1 MSPLTGPRLPA
12 EWEPQDAVQL
22 TWPHAGTD
30 WRGMLGEVVALYERL
45 VALLAGTA
53 EVLIG
58 APAEQVVRLRERLT
72 GAGVPGARLH
82 IFAVSSDDTWARDHG
97 PITVE
102 WGAGLCLLDYRFTGW
117 GGKFAAELDDA
128 ITASLY
134 RQGAYP
140 GASLRRRELVLE
152 GGAIECDGRGT
163 LLTTSACL
171 LNPNRNPA
179 LGEAEIEALL
189 RADLGV
195 RKVNWL
201 CSGALEGD
209 DTDSHIDTL
218 ARLCPGDVIAYQ
230 ACDDRRDSHYPLLQ
244 AMARELRE
252 MSSADG
258 APYRLVPL
266 PWPAPKYDGEGRR
279 LPATYANFL
288 ICNGNVLVPTY
299 RDERDAEALRQVA
312 RAFPGYRVTGVDC
325 LPLIQQHG
333 SLHCITMQLPRGVL
347 SGRAGASRGNRP
359 CPP

>member
-1 MSPLTGPRLPA
+1 VTAPAGSRLPA

-30 WRGMLGEVVALYERL
+30 WRDSLEEVVALYERL
-45 VALLAGTA
+45 VALLVGVGD
-53 EVLIG
+53 VLIG
-58 APAEQVVRLRERLT
+58 APAAEVAQVRARLA

-97 PITVE
+97 PITVQSS
-102 WGAGLCLLDYRFTGW
+102 AGPCLLDYRFNGW
-117 GGKFAAELDDA
+117 GGKFDAELDDA

-140 GASLRRRELVLE
+140 GARLRRRALVLE
-152 GGAIECDGRGT
+152 GGAIESDGRGT

-179 LGEAEIEALL
+179 LDQAEIEALL

-201 CSGALEGD
+201 RSGALEGD

-218 ARLCPGDVIAYQ
+218 ARLCPGGVIAYQ
-230 ACDDRRDSHYPLLQ
+230 ACDDRGDSHYPGLQ
-244 AMARELRE
+244 AMAQELRQ
-252 MSSADG
+252 MRSAG
-258 APYRLVPL
+258 GEHYRLLPL
-266 PWPAPKYDGEGRR
+266 PWPAPKYDGAGRR

-288 ICNGNVLVPTY
+288 ICNGSVLVPTY
-299 RDERDAEALRQVA
+299 RDLRDTEALRRVA
-312 RAFPGYRVTGVDC
+312 QAFPGYRVTGVDC

-347 SGRAGASRGNRP
+347 SGGAGASRGN
-359 CPP
+359 